1 MTEQE
6 YADTY
11 IADIYEEEH
20 RLIKEAENSNRL
32 VIFVGAG
39 TSIPSGF
46 PSWSQAID
54 EMRERMD
61 DSKDDANK
69 NEVKNSDDFLKIPQ
83 YYYNEHGKNN
93 YVALMRKI
101 FKHQK
106 NLSPHEIHK
115 KILKFRVKYI
125 ITTNYD
131 NLLKKAA
138 DNNQQLIDV
147 AAQDSD
153 LAYGIADKKIIKMHG
168 DFDHDNFVLKEDD
181 YLSYSEHF
189 RLIETYIKALIAG
202 NVVLFLGY
210 SFSDPDL
217 KQIFTWVK
225 ENLGGDQPQSYLVAV
240 GEKFSASK
248 FNYFQNF
255 GIKILYAS
263 EKIKTYTTISLEQRL
278 EHMLDFLLTEPKRKY
293 ENTIDEVYQLLK
305 PFKHLNYVYNEY
317 IKEIFYKKSIALDFQ
332 IAQAS
337 SSQTEKYKLLQDIS
351 LVINDK
357 LDNFDS
363 KTKKKLIAI
372 VEILGKSGFREMNIE
387 LFNDNSEKNVI
398 KLKSKLDPKI
408 EKISTAIL
416 DYDIE
421 KLKKFKSENLQYLSA
436 NQPLVHLQQ
445 AFLSYCLN
453 DYHDAY
459 LNLKKAAVIFYES
472 EVYDWY
478 FLSAVN
484 LKYLSRIIS
493 PFNISDK
500 NLVQEIHKETEE
512 LNLDN
517 IFQRLPDMGNNHNTY
532 LKDLYTFQIFYRLI
546 RKIYNKARRVKE
558 DANTAFLMYS
568 GIPRFMDLR
577 MQIQDLWYYIT
588 SNYLMLDRYLE
599 YTEIFKIYSE
609 NILESVL
616 SPDIEGEAYFGIMES
631 PANIRPEKLEIFDL
645 YCILQ
650 YLSLKDIQ
658 KIISK
663 KKRKFIPIDDELK
676 NYVSRIIVN
685 FKNLELHSS
694 PSQDLFWKTL
704 YIVSNIKF
712 DDSLFSLILS
722 ELKNDI
728 YSKDFYSNGSIINL
742 FILSTIRQKT
752 ITSDIGDSFFINLD
766 FYLEYLLTNAE
777 KIISYGK
784 GAEINFQAV
793 LFNAIILHNEINK
806 ITFSS
811 EKLNSIMNLKY
822 IDTLANIYP
831 LVDAKNQERIKNIA
845 LNHNLELNYDNFYH
859 VYLLLKNNII
869 DIDDELEK
877 SILDYVT
884 NLEDDRKTTHPSKY
898 ETALHCI
905 TTLYIGNLFKNKE
918 AFSNFI
924 KQNGDDFLA
933 FIISPNNFDYDKFH
947 LRWLKYLPSSFLNEL
962 HPNNEILRFI
972 RQKMSQKFQEGYVDE
987 TIMKIFFEYFA
998 I

>member
-1 MTEQE
+1 MTEKE
-6 YADTY
+6 YSDTY

-106 NLSPHEIHK
+106 NLSPHELHK

-131 NLLKKAA
+131 DLIKKAA
-138 DNNQQLIDV
+138 DDNQQVIDV
-147 AAQDSD
+147 ATQDSD
-153 LAYGIADKKIIKMHG
+153 LAYGIAEKKIIKMHG

-181 YLSYSEHF
+181 YLNYSKNF

-225 ENLGGDQPQSYLVAV
+225 EILGGDQPQSYLVAV

-248 FNYFQNF
+248 YNYFQNF
-255 GIKILYAS
+255 GIKILYGS
-263 EKIKTYTTISLEQRL
+263 EKIKNYSKITLEQQL
-278 EHMLDFLLTEPKRKY
+278 EQMIDFLLTEPKIKY
-293 ENTIDEVYQLLK
+293 ENTVDEVYQLLK
-305 PFKHLNYVYNEY
+305 PFKNLNYVYNAY
-317 IKEIFYKKSIALDFQ
+317 IKNIFHNKSVIMNFY
-332 IAQAS
+332 IAQTNS
-337 SSQTEKYKLLQDIS
+337 YKSEGYELLRDIS
-351 LVINDK
+351 LAVNNKFDK
-357 LDNFDS
+357 KFDTDR
-363 KTKKKLIAI
+363 KTKKKLLAI
-372 VEILGKSGFREMNIE
+372 VEILGKSSFREMNIE
-387 LFNDNSEKNVI
+387 LPNDNRVEGVV
-398 KLKSKLDPKI
+398 KLKSKLDPQI
-408 EKISTAIL
+408 ERICTAIL
-416 DYDIE
+416 DYDID
-421 KLKKFKSENLQYLSA
+421 KLKNLKSENLKNLFDKK
-436 NQPLVHLQQ
+436 PFTHLQQ

-453 DYHDAY
+453 DYNDAY
-459 LNLKKAAVIFYES
+459 LNLKKATVIFYES
-472 EVYDWY
+472 EMYDWY

-493 PFNISDK
+493 PLNISDK

-532 LKDLYTFQIFYRLI
+532 LKDLYTFQIFYRLF
-546 RKIYNKARRVKE
+546 REIYNKARRVKE
-558 DANTAFLMYS
+558 DANTSFIMYF

-588 SNYLMLDRYLE
+588 NNYLIVDRYLE
-599 YTEIFKIYSE
+599 YIEIFKIYAE

-616 SPDIEGEAYFGIMES
+616 SPDIEGENYFRIMES
-631 PANIRPEKLEIFDL
+631 PSNIRPEKLEIFDL

-663 KKRKFIPIDDELK
+663 KKRKFIQIDDDLK
-676 NYVSRIIVN
+676 NYLSRIIVN
-685 FKNLELHSS
+685 FKALELHSY
-694 PSQDLFWKTL
+694 PYQDLFWKTL
-704 YIVSNIKF
+704 YLVSNIKF
-712 DDSLFSLILS
+712 D
-722 ELKNDI
+722 
-728 YSKDFYSNGSIINL
+728 
-742 FILSTIRQKT
+742 
-752 ITSDIGDSFFINLD
+752 
-766 FYLEYLLTNAE
+766 
-777 KIISYGK
+777 
-784 GAEINFQAV
+784 
-793 LFNAIILHNEINK
+793 
-806 ITFSS
+806 
-811 EKLNSIMNLKY
+811 
-822 IDTLANIYP
+822 
-831 LVDAKNQERIKNIA
+831 
-845 LNHNLELNYDNFYH
+845 
-859 VYLLLKNNII
+859 
-869 DIDDELEK
+869 
-877 SILDYVT
+877 
-884 NLEDDRKTTHPSKY
+884 
-898 ETALHCI
+898 
-905 TTLYIGNLFKNKE
+905 
-918 AFSNFI
+918 
-924 KQNGDDFLA
+924 
-933 FIISPNNFDYDKFH
+933 
-947 LRWLKYLPSSFLNEL
+947 
-962 HPNNEILRFI
+962 
-972 RQKMSQKFQEGYVDE
+972 
-987 TIMKIFFEYFA
+987 
-998 I
+998 